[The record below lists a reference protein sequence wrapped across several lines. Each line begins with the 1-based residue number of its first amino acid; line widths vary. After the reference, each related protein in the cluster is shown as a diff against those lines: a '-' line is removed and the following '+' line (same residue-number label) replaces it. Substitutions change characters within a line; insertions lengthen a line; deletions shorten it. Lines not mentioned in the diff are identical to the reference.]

1 MIIVLIEKQM
11 NMGRRDWTVDEV
23 KLAYYLY
30 CQLPFG
36 RLHGRNPEIIE
47 LAKLIDR
54 TPSAVAMKLVNLASL
69 DKSITS
75 TGRSGLKN
83 ASRIDRQVWD
93 EFKQNWEQLTEDAI
107 IQRTR
112 LELAQSQSN
121 LSDLLPPESN
131 LEIEEDRSDYSSGN
145 RLGTVMRREKQ
156 SFFRRTVLSSYRE
169 RCCMSGLTEPKLLIA
184 SHIIPWSEDPN
195 NRLNPANGLCL
206 SAIHDRAFDQHLI
219 SLDENFRILV
229 SEKLK
234 RRCGEAFMHT
244 AFLQLEGK
252 QITLPERFMPHHQ
265 FLARHRDVMLEAWA
279 A

>member
-1 MIIVLIEKQM
+1 MS
-11 NMGRRDWTVDEV
+11 MGRRDWTVDEV

-69 DKSITS
+69 DNTITS

-107 IQRTR
+107 LQRTR
-112 LELAQSQSN
+112 LQQARGQSQPP
-121 LSDLLPPESN
+121 SDLPDPIQAEANAVTELDTP
-131 LEIEEDRSDYSSGN
+131 DYSANN
-145 RLGTVMRREKQ
+145 RLVSVLQREKQ

-169 RCCMSGLTEPKLLIA
+169 RCCMSGLAEPKLLIA

-219 SLDENFRILV
+219 SLDENFRIIV
-229 SEKLK
+229 SDKLK
-234 RRCGEAFMHT
+234 RRRDEAFMQT

-252 QITLPERFMPHHQ
+252 PITLPERFAPHHQ
-265 FLARHRDVMLEAWA
+265 FLARHREVMLGT
-279 A
+279 